1 MRHEALRF
9 LLAGGL
15 AALSCYSLYGTLVFL
30 NVNLYFAMISGYA
43 LGYVVNFNLGRRW
56 VFRQGR
62 RLASIGTEVLATL
75 AVTLAGMALNLFLLW
90 WLTAPPLGWTRP
102 NSPRCSRPFPASWCR
117 HHGAFV
123 KHPAVECR
131 DRAGKLCPQRDWSDQ
146 CRTRKSMGGFMA
158 RSRTRICSRRFCS
171 FSTTSSRKP
180 WKLKT
185 WPTAGI
191 I

>member
-90 WLTAPPLGWTRP
+90 WLTAPPLGW
-102 NSPRCSRPFPASWCR
+102 NAYIA
-117 HHGAFV
+117 GAAAI
-123 KHPAVECR
+123 AVVTVWNY
-131 DRAGKLCPQRDWSDQ
+131 AA
-146 CRTRKSMGGFMA
+146 RK
-158 RSRTRICSRRFCS
+158 RWVYR
-171 FSTTSSRKP
+171 
-180 WKLKT
+180 
-185 WPTAGI
+185 
-191 I
+191 